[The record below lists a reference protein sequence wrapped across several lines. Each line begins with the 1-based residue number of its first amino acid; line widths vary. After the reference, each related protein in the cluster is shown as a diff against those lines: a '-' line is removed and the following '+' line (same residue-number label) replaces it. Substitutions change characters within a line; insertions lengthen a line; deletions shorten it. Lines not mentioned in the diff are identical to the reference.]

1 MKRFIRICS
10 ILICICLLTAGCSTE
25 QPVQPPD
32 TPDNSQSGQTSP
44 EPDAG
49 EVFEEVDW
57 EAELM
62 MLRQAMVDT
71 PQKIAI
77 AYLGYYGG
85 VADLQMKDWLATY
98 CPIQSDNHPFLKS
111 FDEDTVIGGE
121 GDLYCLV
128 AFDETADISLNRLNE
143 DGEVAE
149 ILYKGDGKQALLFTA
164 NGAAFEPDT
173 SVVLVDGKGES
184 CEYRPMKNVY
194 GRLMPDEAVTD
205 CTCYEDVA
213 GHGYYSA
220 LEMSWSKATGSQL
233 QNTSWTA
240 AKYGADGR
248 ELSYHLDFFEDTLH
262 IQWKDG
268 SEENSFKADWLVND
282 AGVLEMDLSNLDGE
296 RIFLV
301 LISEE
306 ENLLQIFENFEEGDI
321 AREYEALQTMFEKTV
336 G

>member
-1 MKRFIRICS
+1 M
-10 ILICICLLTAGCSTE
+10 AGCSTK
-25 QPVQPPD
+25 QPVQPPESS
-32 TPDNSQSGQTSP
+32 DNGQGQLSP
-44 EPDAG
+44 APNAG
-49 EVFEEVDW
+49 EALTEADW
-57 EAELM
+57 GAELM

-85 VADLQMKDWLATY
+85 AADLPMKDWLATY

-111 FDEDTVIGGE
+111 FDGVAVIGGE

-128 AFDETADISLNRLNE
+128 ALDENADISLNRLNE

-164 NGAAFEPDT
+164 DSAASAPDI

-184 CEYRPMKNVY
+184 CEYRPMKNVF
-194 GRLMPDEAVTD
+194 GRLMPAETVMDF
-205 CTCYEDVA
+205 TCYEDVA
-213 GHGYYSA
+213 GHGYRSA
-220 LEMSWSKATGSQL
+220 LAMDWSKAAGAQL
-233 QNTSWTA
+233 QNTSWSA

-262 IQWKDG
+262 IQWKEG
-268 SEENSFKADWLVND
+268 SEEHSFDAEWLIND
-282 AGVLEMDLSNLDGE
+282 EGVLEMDLGNLDGE
-296 RIFLV
+296 RVFRA

-321 AREYEALQTMFEKTV
+321 ARDYEALQTMFEKTV